1 MYQLDYEVFVDQAYE
16 SQQKYAEKVGQKGP
30 IDLLHS
36 QVHGELTD
44 EELQFRYAK
53 MIEHL
58 GHMIEET
65 IEARVHIPRR
75 SWKTQ
80 EPSFMDSQERRE
92 EFVAEMYDVLLFHR
106 AVLAYAGVTGAEFV
120 RVANKKQ
127 AYNQTRK
134 DHNING
140 DSPAPSNPAS
150 ELQGDCPSSNFLQ
163 DLG

>member
-1 MYQLDYEVFVDQAYE
+1 MFPPLLLMDQFDLISFINEAYE

-30 IDLLHS
+30 VDLLHS

-44 EELQFRYAK
+44 EELQFRYSK

-58 GHMIEET
+58 GHMVEET

-75 SWKTQ
+75 SWKTK
-80 EPSFMDSQERRE
+80 EPSFMDSQELRE
-92 EFVAEMYDVLLFHR
+92 EFVAEMYDVLLFFR
-106 AVLAYAGVTGAEFV
+106 AVLAYAGVTGEEFV

-134 DHNING
+134 DHNIN
-140 DSPAPSNPAS
+140 SNEA
-150 ELQGDCPSSNFLQ
+150 
-163 DLG
+163 